1 MILNSQ
7 SVAIAEIRYVSCFS
21 KGKRTMVDQTLD
33 AEILEKVTALA
44 EEQRWGSPGTATKS
58 LDNLLEELRTGDSKL
73 LLEEGELVRTV
84 TVMNVVV
91 TCGNEILV
99 EDRQV
104 FLNGD
109 VRRRGLKHL
118 AEKFDPDAESADQA
132 IKKALKEEVQYTGD
146 YNILGALDLGS
157 KDETSKSYPGLN
169 CRYVIYTA
177 RVFLPED
184 QKQNVSLT
192 EVQPGKK
199 TTYFAWEPAE

>member
-1 MILNSQ
+1 
-7 SVAIAEIRYVSCFS
+7 
-21 KGKRTMVDQTLD
+21 MVDQTLD
-33 AEILEKVTALA
+33 AEILDKVSALA
-44 EEQRWGSPGTATKS
+44 EEQQWGKQGTATK
-58 LDNLLEELRTGDSKL
+58 NLADLLNEERTGDCKL
-73 LLEEGELVRTV
+73 LLEDGALVRTV

-146 YNILGALDLGS
+146 YNILGAIDLGS

-169 CRYVIYTA
+169 CRYVIHTA
-177 RVFLPED
+177 RVFIPEE

-199 TTYFAWEPAE
+199 TTYFAWEPAA